1 MGKPTGFIELKR
13 SKQPARPIAERLQDW
28 REVYKLHTPQVLAD
42 QGARCM

>member
-28 REVYKLHTPQVLAD
+28 REVY
-42 QGARCM
+42 